1 MSDLG
6 DFNLDQFKAT
16 YFEECNEL
24 LADAE
29 TRLMSLQQNPDS
41 AEPEDLHAIFRAV
54 HSVKGGGGAF
64 NFDQLVH
71 FAHIYEALLDSMREG
86 KVAVTEEVVD
96 LLLSA
101 NDVLNNLIQAAQDG
115 EELPEEAWA
124 DVAVELEALQSG
136 ASVEDDEDGDD
147 DEEEIVDLTGDDPSD
162 AIESEDDAEGSDTK
176 SGKIWKIEFTP
187 EPHLL
192 QYANEPLLLIREL
205 KTLGTLNTFVFTD
218 KLPMFGDLKH
228 DDIYFSWIFFL
239 RTDKDRDA
247 IEEVF
252 EFVEFDCTLT
262 VTEAQEGDFERLVE
276 ALGGTASNAGSI
288 EAEEGVSW
296 GLFIDEKSKD
306 EIESDQGWGLFDEE
320 DSSDVA
326 EKSKDEIESEQG
338 WGLFD
343 DEVEEEASKSPSSK
357 KEDKNTKEA
366 KSSVPAKAKSTAP
379 TAAKKAPG
387 AKPAAGG
394 GAAKISSIRVDLDR
408 VDRLVNMVG
417 ELVITQ
423 AMLQQQSSGMPIE
436 YAQMMK
442 QGFDDLAMH
451 TRELQDSVMAIRMQ
465 PVKSVF
471 ARMPRLVRELSGK
484 LGKKVDLVTSG
495 ENTEVDKTVVELLA
509 DPLTHMIRNSLDHGI
524 ETEDERLDVG
534 KTPRATVHLSAEH
547 RGGRIQID
555 IADDGRGINRER
567 VLGKAIEKGLV
578 PENHQLSPE
587 EVDEL
592 IFMPGFS
599 TAEEVTDVSGR
610 GVGMDVVRRNISNLG
625 GRISVSSVPGKGTK
639 FNMSLPLT
647 LAVLDGMVTAVA
659 DEKYVIPLTAIVES
673 IRPEKEDI
681 HRLATGGEVVF
692 VRGEY
697 IRLIYLHDVFGIKGA
712 ITDPSEALVVLVEL
726 DGGGHAGI
734 VVDDLLGQQQ
744 VVIKSLEDNY
754 DPVPGVSAATILGN
768 GLVALILDVDG
779 LTEMTHGRGASR
791 RNVQSEKDLLVQSEQ
806 KYG

>member
-1 MSDLG
+1 
-6 DFNLDQFKAT
+6 
-16 YFEECNEL
+16 
-24 LADAE
+24 
-29 TRLMSLQQNPDS
+29 
-41 AEPEDLHAIFRAV
+41 
-54 HSVKGGGGAF
+54 
-64 NFDQLVH
+64 
-71 FAHIYEALLDSMREG
+71 MREG
-86 KVAVTEEVVD
+86 KAAVTEEVVD

-115 EELPEEAWA
+115 EDLPEEAWA

-136 ASVEDDEDGDD
+136 AAVEDDEENDENDD
-147 DEEEIVDLTGDDPSD
+147 EIVDLTGDDPAD
-162 AIESEDDAEGSDTK
+162 VLTDGGNGTE
-176 SGKIWKIEFTP
+176 KIWKIEFSP

-205 KTLGTLNTFVFTD
+205 KTLGSLNTFIFTD

-239 RTDKDRDA
+239 RTDKGQQA

-262 VTEAQEGDFERLVE
+262 VTEAHEGDFERLVE

-288 EAEEGVSW
+288 EADEGVSW
-296 GLFIDEKSKD
+296 GLFVDEKSKD
-306 EIESDQGWGLFDEE
+306 EIESAQGWGLFDDDE
-320 DSSDVA
+320 DTSDDPV
-326 EKSKDEIESEQG
+326 KSKDDIETEQG

-343 DEVEEEASKSPSSK
+343 DEVEKEVSPA
-357 KEDKNTKEA
+357 EDTTSN
-366 KSSVPAKAKSTAP
+366 KSSTKTVETKPTVPAKAKLTTP
-379 TAAKKAPG
+379 TEAKKAPA
-387 AKPAAGG
+387 AKPASGG

-524 ETEDERLDVG
+524 ETEDERLEVG

-712 ITDPSEALVVLVEL
+712 SEDPSKALVVLVEL